1 MVPRAG
7 RRGGRTLPRT
17 RAPRQ
22 RDHPSRRLA
31 PSSSLALALAP
42 PALPSTPAHR
52 RRGSAKAKAQARRK
66 RFSTHE
72 LQLSQSFSSRAA
84 TNSLTANSEQFWQT
98 QPAKFQ
104 LAV

>member
-1 MVPRAG
+1 MA
-7 RRGGRTLPRT
+7 
-17 RAPRQ
+17 A
-22 RDHPSRRLA
+22 RRL
-31 PSSSLALALAP
+31 SLSGLRRSL
-42 PALPSTPAHR
+42 SFDR